1 MLPVQTRPHQMLDGH
16 LLWKPNYWQGL
27 MQPRPGALVF
37 HGLVG
42 KVSLGPGL
50 RSGRCHYPA
59 PAACLTPPILSS
71 FLGDPTLGTRT
82 FTDHGPHVHH

>member
-37 HGLVG
+37 HGLV
-42 KVSLGPGL
+42 VESQPRAWAPVWTLSLSCTCRLPHAPHPFQL
-50 RSGRCHYPA
+50 SG
-59 PAACLTPPILSS
+59 
-71 FLGDPTLGTRT
+71 
-82 FTDHGPHVHH
+82 GPHPGDKDIY